1 MKARIKK
8 VLSCL
13 LAVVLACGVAAPCLA
28 AAAEEAE
35 TVPEIFVPG
44 FMGSTI
50 YADVDDPDQGT
61 VWPPKT
67 DDILKTVA
75 GSVPALTRYMFDK
88 DGDRLCDEVIPK
100 VNALFEP
107 VELDEDG
114 NPKGNSGAILEY
126 PEPDE
131 VTKDGVYTFSYDWRI
146 DPLQVAEQLN
156 DFIGY
161 ICECAGS
168 DKVAVECH
176 SYGGVVTL
184 SYITLFGSEKLKSVV
199 FNSTA
204 VFGESFNGGLLSGQM
219 TLTGDAIVKYMRYA
233 FNDNDFEK
241 LLNGIFEILGKA
253 GLLDLVCDRGNKLV
267 ADLSPRVVPESIAPL
282 FAGWLSVWAMIP
294 EEFLDGAM
302 KYVFEECYADGS
314 HGVLKQK
321 VERFNTEVRPYK
333 TETLTALN
341 EAVNMYVIA
350 RYGWSSMPLTPYY
363 NNQGDGS
370 IDLKYASFGA
380 TCAEYEET
388 LPDEYIADADPEYIS
403 PDKSFD
409 ASTCLF
415 PEQTWFV
422 RDLTHSG
429 SVAGF
434 PEFVQTLLQSEEQ
447 ETVGSLEGYS
457 RFMLAENG
465 ALTADHGPAAKQ
477 TVLDKIKAFFRKIFD
492 FFKNLFKK

>member
-1 MKARIKK
+1 MKSQFKK
-8 VLSCL
+8 ALSCL
-13 LAVVLACGVAAPCLA
+13 LALALLCVAFLPCLA
-28 AAAEEAE
+28 AAEAE

-67 DDILKTVA
+67 DDILNMVKE
-75 GSVPALTRYMFDK
+75 SLPALTRYMFDR

-114 NPKGNSGAILEY
+114 NPKGNSGAILTY
-126 PEPDE
+126 PEADK

-219 TLTGDAIVKYMRYA
+219 TLSGDAIVKYMRYA
-233 FNDNDFEK
+233 FNDNDYEK

-253 GLLDLVCDRGNKLV
+253 GLLDLVCDQGNRLV

-302 KYVFEECYADGS
+302 KYVFEECYSDGS
-314 HGVLKQK
+314 HRVLKEK
-321 VERFNTEVRPYK
+321 VERFNTTVRPYK

-350 RYGWSSMPLTPYY
+350 RYGWSSLPLTPYY
-363 NNQGDGS
+363 NNQSDGS

-388 LPDEYIADADPEYIS
+388 LPDEYIAAADPEYIS

-434 PEFVQTLLQSEEQ
+434 PEFVQTLLQSEQQ
-447 ETVGSLEGYS
+447 ETVGSLAGYS

-477 TVLDKIKAFFRKIFD
+477 TVLDKIRAFFQRIFD